1 MRRLVVKKLNFF
13 KKIYTIPYARYI
25 CLFYHPFSNFSLFSI
40 RSSSHSSIIIIL
52 LRAAY
57 HWYKNAPTDEEFEKE
72 LSKNYSHNIQSSRE
86 KHEQMTQF
94 LQNIKDPNNQQQQQ
108 RMNEVLLGGR
118 GQQKRL
124 HAVDDSIYGTEE
136 GAKLQKE
143 AQEEKNSISSSSK
156 MIQQGRMKKKRKK
169 KDLNNEGTDGN
180 ESGGDVTDKGAKDN
194 TMLDRDRR
202 LKQSVAG
209 LVIAG
214 AVAAGVSIFL
224 GGGRRSSH

>member
-1 MRRLVVKKLNFF
+1 
-13 KKIYTIPYARYI
+13 
-25 CLFYHPFSNFSLFSI
+25 
-40 RSSSHSSIIIIL
+40 
-52 LRAAY
+52 
-57 HWYKNAPTDEEFEKE
+57 
-72 LSKNYSHNIQSSRE
+72 
-86 KHEQMTQF
+86 MTQF

-180 ESGGDVTDKGAKDN
+180 ESGGDVTGKGAKDN